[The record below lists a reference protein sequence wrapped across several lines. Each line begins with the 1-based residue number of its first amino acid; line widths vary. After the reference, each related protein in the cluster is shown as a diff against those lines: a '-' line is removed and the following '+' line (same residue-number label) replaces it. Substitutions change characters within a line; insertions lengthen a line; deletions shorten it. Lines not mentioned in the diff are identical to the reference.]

1 MISSFLRHFAT
12 KKLFSEQLQ
21 RTQFL
26 CSKYV
31 HYRSE
36 YDYVL
41 RLWDTSLRAYFPI
54 ISYPILSSLSTLWRA
69 GFPACLILFT
79 TKLRFVVF
87 SSSLR
92 HFQLQKNY
100 FLNKYRESN
109 FFVASLPIFV
119 ANTTMFLP
127 AEMPQFPAFL
137 TSSFFSFQLSWVP
150 AYLDFQL
157 IQFQLISRFQLVK
170 IQLVWILRRVK
181 CLTRRIG

>member
-26 CSKYV
+26 CSKYA

-69 GFPACLILFT
+69 GFPACLISFA
-79 TKLRFVVF
+79 TKLRFVDD
-87 SSSLR
+87 
-92 HFQLQKNY
+92 FQLSTLFYYKKLF
-100 FLNKYRESN
+100 FLCKYRESN
-109 FFVASLPIFV
+109 FFVANMPIFV

-127 AEMPQFPAFL
+127 AEMPHFQLFWPPAFSV
-137 TSSFFSFQLSWVP
+137 SSFP
-150 AYLDFQL
+150 EFQL
-157 IQFQLISRFQLVK
+157 IWIPSLFSSSLSADSSLSKSSSSGFWDVSN
-170 IQLVWILRRVK
+170 VWH
-181 CLTRRIG
+181 GG